1 MSELPPGITQADL
14 DKYAKIEAAI
24 AKLKP
29 ERDRLN
35 DLIKASFSQVG
46 TYVHGK
52 VVIERSVSNLKDT
65 KGVEKAFPAKD
76 FPEYYVD
83 EPKLVFNNLPS
94 DVQAEF
100 TNQSQRLS
108 VKVVD

>member
-1 MSELPPGITQADL
+1 MSELPPGVTQADL

-35 DLIKASFSQVG
+35 DLIKTSFPVG
-46 TYVHGK
+46 TFVHGN
-52 VVIERSVSNLKDT
+52 VVIERSVSNLKDP
-65 KGVEKAFPAKD
+65 KGVEKAFPYQD
-76 FPEYYVD
+76 WPEYYVD